1 MPMLRTTA
9 TLVALFCASAAVHG
23 ADTVATP
30 SPVDTMKQQAGKLL
44 MQVRPF
50 LVEGAYSQFHPL
62 LKQVRENQHMEPMI
76 PRPE

>member
-1 MPMLRTTA
+1 MLRTTA

-30 SPVDTMKQQAGKLL
+30 SPVDTMKQKAGKLL
-44 MQVRPF
+44 MEVHPF